1 MTGKTKR
8 AALKTM
14 WFRQTTGESIIKMSQ
29 RCGHTRR
36 NSEATRLWAD
46 STLLALRLSCLA
58 APSGWPL
65 GCNLQAVAAI
75 KPRGRLSLSCGRCAP
90 CGYRRDATSPTGNST
105 RLTLAAFDRNN
116 KTNAHCMRKERERER
131 ERRKANE
138 RVAEEQ
144 KQKGSVSTESHKKW
158 LKFF

>member
-1 MTGKTKR
+1 MGTQGATLKR
-8 AALKTM
+8 
-14 WFRQTTGESIIKMSQ
+14 R
-29 RCGHTRR
+29 
-36 NSEATRLWAD
+36 D
-46 STLLALRLSCLA
+46 SGRTLLDSALRLSCLA

-90 CGYRRDATSPTGNST
+90 CGYRRDPTSPTGNST

-116 KTNAHCMRKERERER
+116 KTNAHCMRKEKQREGRE
-131 ERRKANE
+131 ANE

-144 KQKGSVSTESHKKW
+144 K
-158 LKFF
+158 